1 MQSIEESVVMAM
13 DGSDKEIFPYMPYIL
28 QDLWEMGSDPDAI
41 ITLINNNFDNHVNLK
56 VLDLGCGKGAV
67 SIKIADKFKCNCHGI
82 DAVEDF
88 IHFARQK
95 AVEYK
100 VDRLCS
106 FEVGD
111 IRESIDELSV
121 YDVIILGSIGPVFG
135 DYQKTLSI
143 FRKHLES
150 GGIIIIDDAY
160 IEDES
165 EFSHPLVL
173 KHNELI
179 NQINSCGMSLVETVA
194 AEKEETAD
202 VNSTIHE
209 KVKKRCLELAEKH
222 PEQRKLFTDSIA
234 MQEAQI
240 DVYMNKVICAAFV
253 IKPV

>member
-28 QDLWEMGSDPDAI
+28 QDLWEMGSDPETI
-41 ITLINNNFDNHVNLK
+41 ITLINKNLDNHENLK

-67 SIKIADKFKCNCHGI
+67 SIKIADKFKCRCHGI
-82 DAVEDF
+82 DAIEDF
-88 IHFARQK
+88 ILFAKQK
-95 AVEYK
+95 AIEYK

-106 FEVGD
+106 FEAGD
-111 IRESIDELSV
+111 IREFIAELPA
-121 YDVIILGSIGPVFG
+121 YDVIILGSVGPVLG
-135 DYQKTLSI
+135 DYQKTLSTL
-143 FRKHLES
+143 RKHLES

-179 NQINSCGMSLVETVA
+179 KQINSCGMRLVETVA

-202 VNSTIHE
+202 LNSSIHE
-209 KVKKRCLELAEKH
+209 KVMMRCLELAEKH
-222 PEQRKLFTDSIA
+222 PEQKKLFTDFIA

-240 DVYMNKVICAAFV
+240 DVYTNKVTCAAFV

>member
-28 QDLWEMGSDPDAI
+28 QDLWEMGSDPDTI

-106 FEVGD
+106 FEAGD

-135 DYQKTLSI
+135 DYQK
-143 FRKHLES
+143 
-150 GGIIIIDDAY
+150 
-160 IEDES
+160 
-165 EFSHPLVL
+165 
-173 KHNELI
+173 N
-179 NQINSCGMSLVETVA
+179 
-194 AEKEETAD
+194 
-202 VNSTIHE
+202 
-209 KVKKRCLELAEKH
+209 
-222 PEQRKLFTDSIA
+222 
-234 MQEAQI
+234 
-240 DVYMNKVICAAFV
+240 
-253 IKPV
+253 